1 MNNFNASNLSPCQ
14 ETLTTYTFPR
24 QLRVKNKNKT
34 QKKLKRSL
42 PQTQSFSE
50 MFSFVAFVF
59 LSGFLLGILAVLAAE
74 AAGFMYLLK
83 RLNRKRDR
91 IESKPASD
99 PSSKDL
105 NPPRD
110 SVDFCIN
117 KQGTVW
123 VLELDEVL
131 KNWMKEKLPKEQ
143 KRKRDFLEIHPLRK
157 FARIKD
163 HKLILSD
170 ADGTQTIVS
179 LKACSIEAVSGSD
192 LPTRKWAK
200 RFPIKV
206 ESKISPTLY
215 KGNQV
220 FYIYLETSW
229 EKESWCKALRLAACE
244 NQERFIWYS
253 TKLKED
259 FRNYVTSL
267 HVAYPSFMKPS
278 LGYSFETLD
287 KGNRT
292 DGSSSKVR
300 LFLRKFSRKRSN
312 REDRKTYS
320 QHGSSSGKSI
330 SGKKIVDNITDGTDV
345 PIFSRSVSHCSHI
358 SGISD
363 GDSEEKVDMDEGTLA
378 WNLLISR
385 LFFDLKRK
393 TGVQNAVQARIQRVL
408 SNMRTPSY
416 IGKLICS
423 DVDTGHLPPHIHA
436 TRVLPME
443 MSGVWAFELDIEYS
457 GDAVID
463 VETRVDIRQ
472 VDLQKGITDTRLQT
486 SSAGEVP
493 SNFAERVEDFEKHLV
508 IPVETVDAGEV
519 KNGGANKA
527 DELKGSKGNGV
538 SRWKSIL
545 KTIAEQVSQVPIS
558 LSIRVSSLRGTLR
571 VHMKPPPS
579 DQLWFGFTSM
589 PDIDFDLA
597 SSVGEHKIT
606 NSHVA
611 MFLINRFK
619 TAIREAVVLPN
630 CESLTI
636 PWMIAEKDDWVQRKA
651 APFMWLNQ
659 ENDHGSSQATEARS
673 KSDKPPTSSCCI
685 QSEQM
690 QRTANATQKPNISEA
705 GTISSSSCAQSE
717 QKAAT
722 AYQRPNTEETEAIV
736 STPSSN
742 STTVTIEC
750 DKTLGE
756 LRTPLL
762 LPSSTEKQETN
773 SRGISAV
780 QSPSRSAVSS
790 EEDDSKGK
798 KLGRR
803 ARMLDLGK
811 KMGEKLEEK
820 RRHMEEKSRQI
831 VEKMRGPS

>member
-1 MNNFNASNLSPCQ
+1 
-14 ETLTTYTFPR
+14 
-24 QLRVKNKNKT
+24 
-34 QKKLKRSL
+34 
-42 PQTQSFSE
+42 
-50 MFSFVAFVF
+50 MFSFTGFVF
-59 LSGFLLGILAVLAAE
+59 ISGFLLGIIAILAAE
-74 AAGFMYLLK
+74 AAGLIYIVK

-91 IESKPASD
+91 IESKPSSD
-99 PSSKDL
+99 SSTKDF
-105 NPPRD
+105 NPRE
-110 SVDFCIN
+110 SIDFSLN
-117 KQGTVW
+117 KQGVIW
-123 VLELDEVL
+123 ILEFDEDL
-131 KNWMKEKLPKEQ
+131 KSWMKEKLPKEQ
-143 KRKRDFLEIHPLRK
+143 KRKRDLLEIHPLRK

-170 ADGTQTIVS
+170 ADGTQTTVS
-179 LKACSIEAVSGSD
+179 LICCSIEAVSGSD

-206 ESKISPTLY
+206 ESKVSSDLY
-215 KGNQV
+215 KGNKV

-259 FRNYVTSL
+259 FRSYVTSL
-267 HVAYPSFMKPS
+267 NVAYHSFMKPS
-278 LGYSFETLD
+278 VGFSFDTLD
-287 KGNRT
+287 KGNKT

-300 LFLRKFSRKRSN
+300 LFLKKFSRKRSN
-312 REDRKTYS
+312 REDRKNSFRSYQDS

-330 SGKKIVDNITDGTDV
+330 SGKKVGDYNITDETDV
-345 PIFSRSVSHCSHI
+345 PIFSRSVSHSSHL
-358 SGISD
+358 SGVSD
-363 GDSEEKVDMDEGTLA
+363 GDSEDKFDMDEGTLG

-393 TGVQNAVQARIQRVL
+393 TGVKNIVQARIQRVL

-416 IGKLICS
+416 IGELICS
-423 DVDTGHLPPHIHA
+423 GVDTGNLPPHIHG

-443 MSGVWAFELDIEYS
+443 ISGVWAFELDIEYS

-463 VETRVDIRQ
+463 VETRVDIRE
-472 VDLQKGITDTRLQT
+472 VDLQKGITDPRLQP

-493 SNFAERVEDFEKHLV
+493 SNLANGVEDFEKQLV

-519 KNGGANKA
+519 KN
-527 DELKGSKGNGV
+527 DESNGSKGTKAAPNGV

-571 VHMKPPPS
+571 VHIKPPPS

-589 PDIDFDLA
+589 PDIEFDLA

-659 ENDHGSSQATEARS
+659 ENDHNNSQATEARS
-673 KSDKPPTSSCCI
+673 KSDKPPTSSSCV

-690 QRTANATQKPNISEA
+690 QKTTNATQATEAKSKSDKPPTSSSCVQSEQMQKTTNATQKPIISEA
-705 GTISSSSCAQSE
+705 GSMSSSSCAQSE
-717 QKAAT
+717 QVQEAAT
-722 AYQRPNTEETEAIV
+722 GVHEPNTEAEAMP
-736 STPSSN
+736 TPLPN
-742 STTVTIEC
+742 STTVTVES
-750 DKTLGE
+750 DKSLEE
-756 LRTPLL
+756 LKTPLL
-762 LPSSTEKQETN
+762 LPRSSEKQETN
-773 SRGISAV
+773 SRGSSREISV
-780 QSPSRSAVSS
+780 NQSPARLIASS
-790 EEDDSKGK
+790 EEDDSTRWGK

-811 KMGEKLEEK
+811 KMGEKFEEK

>member
-1 MNNFNASNLSPCQ
+1 
-14 ETLTTYTFPR
+14 
-24 QLRVKNKNKT
+24 
-34 QKKLKRSL
+34 
-42 PQTQSFSE
+42 
-50 MFSFVAFVF
+50 MFSFVGFVF
-59 LSGFLLGILAVLAAE
+59 ISGFLLGIFAILAAE
-74 AAGFMYLLK
+74 AAGLMYLVK
-83 RLNRKRDR
+83 RLNRKRDQM
-91 IESKPASD
+91 ESKLGSD
-99 PSSKDL
+99 LSTKEF
-105 NPPRD
+105 NPRE
-110 SVDFCIN
+110 SIDFCLF
-117 KQGTVW
+117 KQGVVW
-123 VLELDEVL
+123 ILELDEGL
-131 KNWMKEKLPKEQ
+131 KNWMKEKLPKEH
-143 KRKRDFLEIHPLRK
+143 KRKRDVLEIHPLRK

-163 HKLILSD
+163 HNLVLSE
-170 ADGTQTIVS
+170 ADGTQTTVS
-179 LKACSIEAVSGSD
+179 LKGCSIEAVSGSD

-206 ESKISPTLY
+206 ESNNSSALY

-259 FRNYVTSL
+259 FRSYVTSL
-267 HVAYPSFMKPS
+267 NGAYPSFMKPS
-278 LGYSFETLD
+278 PVFSFETLD

-300 LFLRKFSRKRSN
+300 LFLRKFSRKRSH
-312 REDRKTYS
+312 REDRKTAVRSYQDS

-330 SGKKIVDNITDGTDV
+330 PGKKMGDNITDETDV
-345 PIFSRSVSHCSHI
+345 PTFSRSASHSSHF
-358 SGISD
+358 SGVSD
-363 GDSEEKVDMDEGTLA
+363 GDSEEKFDMDEGTLA

-385 LFFDLKRK
+385 LFFDLIRK
-393 TGVQNAVQARIQRVL
+393 TGVKNSVQARIQRLL

-416 IGKLICS
+416 IGELICS
-423 DVDTGHLPPHIHA
+423 NVDIGNLPPHIHG

-457 GDAVID
+457 GEAVID
-463 VETRVDIRQ
+463 VETRVDIRE
-472 VDLQKGITDTRLQT
+472 VDLQKGITETTLQP

-493 SNFAERVEDFEKHLV
+493 SNLVEGVKDFEKQLV
-508 IPVETVDAGEV
+508 IPVETVDAGEG
-519 KNGGANKA
+519 KNGAANKA
-527 DELKGSKGNGV
+527 DESKGTKGMKAAPNGI

-589 PDIDFDLA
+589 PDIEFDLA

-606 NSHVA
+606 SSHVA

-619 TAIREAVVLPN
+619 IAIREAVVLPN

-659 ENDHGSSQATEARS
+659 ESDHNSYQATEGRS
-673 KSDKPPTSSCCI
+673 KSDKPPTSSSCI

-690 QRTANATQKPNISEA
+690 HKTANATQRLVISEG
-705 GTISSSSCAQSE
+705 GTMSSSSCAQSE
-717 QKAAT
+717 QVLKAANVVQT
-722 AYQRPNTEETEAIV
+722 LNTEEEAM
-736 STPSSN
+736 STPLSN
-742 STTVTIEC
+742 STTVRVES
-750 DKTLGE
+750 DNSLEE
-756 LRTPLL
+756 LKTPLL
-762 LPSSTEKQETN
+762 LPSSSEKQETN
-773 SRGISAV
+773 ARGSTRDVTVV
-780 QSPSRSAVSS
+780 QSPSRSIVSS
-790 EEDDSKGK
+790 EEDDSRGK

-820 RRHMEEKSRQI
+820 KRHMEEKSRQI
-831 VEKMRGPS
+831 VEKMRGSS

>member
-1 MNNFNASNLSPCQ
+1 
-14 ETLTTYTFPR
+14 
-24 QLRVKNKNKT
+24 
-34 QKKLKRSL
+34 
-42 PQTQSFSE
+42 
-50 MFSFVAFVF
+50 MFSFVGFVF
-59 LSGFLLGILAVLAAE
+59 ISGVFLGILAILAAE
-74 AAGFMYLLK
+74 AAGLMYLLK
-83 RLNRKRDR
+83 RLNRTRDR
-91 IESKPASD
+91 MESNLGSD
-99 PSSKDL
+99 PSTKDF
-105 NPPRD
+105 NPRE
-110 SVDFCIN
+110 SIDFCHN
-117 KQGTVW
+117 KQGVIW
-123 VLELDEVL
+123 VLELDEGL
-131 KNWMKEKLPKEQ
+131 KNWMKQKLPIEQ
-143 KRKRDFLEIHPLRK
+143 KRKRDVLDIHPLRK
-157 FARIKD
+157 FGRIKD

-170 ADGTQTIVS
+170 ADGTQITVS
-179 LKACSIEAVSGSD
+179 LKCCSIEAVSGSD

-206 ESKISPTLY
+206 ESKTSSALY

-253 TKLKED
+253 TKLQEE
-259 FRNYVTSL
+259 FRSYVTSL
-267 HVAYPSFMKPS
+267 NVAYPSFMKPS
-278 LGYSFETLD
+278 AGFSFETLD

-300 LFLRKFSRKRSN
+300 LFLRRFSRKRSN
-312 REDRKTYS
+312 REDRKTSVRSHQDS
-320 QHGSSSGKSI
+320 QHGSSSGKSV
-330 SGKKIVDNITDGTDV
+330 SGKKMGDNITDETDV
-345 PIFSRSVSHCSHI
+345 PIFSRSVSHSSHL
-358 SGISD
+358 SGVSD
-363 GDSEEKVDMDEGTLA
+363 GDSEEKFDMDEGTLA

-393 TGVQNAVQARIQRVL
+393 AGVKNVVQARIQRML

-416 IGKLICS
+416 IGELICS
-423 DVDTGHLPPHIHA
+423 DVDTGNLPPHIHG

-443 MSGVWAFELDIEYS
+443 TSGVWAFELDIEYS
-457 GDAVID
+457 GEAVID
-463 VETRVDIRQ
+463 VETRVDIRE
-472 VDLQKGITDTRLQT
+472 VDLQKGITDTRLQQ
-486 SSAGEVP
+486 SSAGEVS
-493 SNFAERVEDFEKHLV
+493 SNSVEDFEKQLV

-519 KNGGANKA
+519 KNGGANRT
-527 DELKGSKGNGV
+527 DESKGSKGTKAAPNGV
-538 SRWKSIL
+538 SRWKSII

-571 VHMKPPPS
+571 VHVKPPPS

-589 PDIDFDLA
+589 PDIEFDLA

-611 MFLINRFK
+611 MYLISRFK

-651 APFMWLNQ
+651 APFMWMNQ
-659 ENDHGSSQATEARS
+659 ESNHNSTQATEGRS
-673 KSDKPPTSSCCI
+673 KSDKPPTSSACV

-690 QRTANATQKPNISEA
+690 QKTADATQKPVISEA
-705 GTISSSSCAQSE
+705 GTVSSSSCGQSE
-717 QKAAT
+717 QVQDT
-722 AYQRPNTEETEAIV
+722 ANAIQKPSTESVAI
-736 STPSSN
+736 STPLSK
-742 STTVTIEC
+742 STSITVER
-750 DKTLGE
+750 DKSLEE

-762 LPSSTEKQETN
+762 RPSSSEKQETS
-773 SRGISAV
+773 SRGSTREITVV
-780 QSPSRSAVSS
+780 QSSMVSS
-790 EEDDSKGK
+790 EEDDSRGK

>member
-1 MNNFNASNLSPCQ
+1 
-14 ETLTTYTFPR
+14 
-24 QLRVKNKNKT
+24 
-34 QKKLKRSL
+34 
-42 PQTQSFSE
+42 
-50 MFSFVAFVF
+50 MFSLVGCAF
-59 LSGFLLGILAVLAAE
+59 LSGVFLGIVALLAAE

-83 RLNRKRDR
+83 RLNRKRDHQLA
-91 IESKPASD
+91 SKSGSD
-99 PSSKDL
+99 PSTEDS
-105 NPPRD
+105 NPRE
-110 SVDFCIN
+110 STDFPLN
-117 KQGTVW
+117 KQGVIW
-123 VLELDEVL
+123 ILELDEGL
-131 KNWMKEKLPKEQ
+131 KNWMKEKLTKEQ
-143 KRKRDFLEIHPLRK
+143 KKKRDFLEIHPLRK

-163 HKLILSD
+163 HKLIVSD
-170 ADGTQTIVS
+170 ADGTLTTVS
-179 LKACSIEAVSGSD
+179 LKCCSIEAVSGSD

-206 ESKISPTLY
+206 GSKISSPLY
-215 KGNQV
+215 KGGQV

-253 TKLKED
+253 TKLQEE
-259 FRNYVTSL
+259 FRSYVTSL
-267 HVAYPSFMKPS
+267 NVAYPSFMKPS
-278 LGYSFETLD
+278 LGFSFETLD

-300 LFLRKFSRKRSN
+300 LFLKKFSRKRSN
-312 REDRKTYS
+312 REDRKTSARSYQDS

-330 SGKKIVDNITDGTDV
+330 SGKKMGDHITDETDV
-345 PIFSRSVSHCSHI
+345 PIFSRSVSHSSHM
-358 SGISD
+358 SGVSD
-363 GDSEEKVDMDEGTLA
+363 GDCEDKFDMDEGTLA
-378 WNLLISR
+378 WNILISR
-385 LFFDLKRK
+385 LFFDLKRN
-393 TGVQNAVQARIQRVL
+393 TGVKNSVQARIQRLL

-416 IGKLICS
+416 IGELICS
-423 DVDTGHLPPHIHA
+423 DVDTGSLPPHIHG

-457 GDAVID
+457 GEAVID
-463 VETRVDIRQ
+463 VETRVDIRE
-472 VDLQKGITDTRLQT
+472 VDLQKGISDTRLQP
-486 SSAGEVP
+486 SSAGEVS
-493 SNFAERVEDFEKHLV
+493 SNSVEDFEKQFV
-508 IPVETVDAGEV
+508 IPVDTVDAGHDDTFRL
-519 KNGGANKA
+519 NFLTIFLLIA
-527 DELKGSKGNGV
+527 DESRGSKGTKASPNGV

-545 KTIAEQVSQVPIS
+545 KSIAEQVSQVPIS

-589 PDIDFDLA
+589 PDIQFDLA

-659 ENDHGSSQATEARS
+659 ESDHNSSQATDARS
-673 KSDKPPTSSCCI
+673 KSDKPPTSSSCV

-690 QRTANATQKPNISEA
+690 QKTANATQKPIISEA
-705 GTISSSSCAQSE
+705 RTLSSSSCAQSE
-717 QKAAT
+717 KVQEAAD
-722 AYQRPNTEETEAIV
+722 AVPKPNTEAETV
-736 STPSSN
+736 STPLPNSS
-742 STTVTIEC
+742 TVTVES
-750 DKTLGE
+750 DKSLE
-756 LRTPLL
+756 DLRTPLL
-762 LPSSTEKQETN
+762 LPSSSEKQETN
-773 SRGISAV
+773 SRGSTGEMTVV
-780 QSPSRSAVSS
+780 QSPSRSILSR
-790 EEDDSKGK
+790 EEDDSRGK

-803 ARMLDLGK
+803 ARMFDLGK

-831 VEKMRGPS
+831 VEKMRGPSQNERGEAVAGSSYKN

>member
-1 MNNFNASNLSPCQ
+1 
-14 ETLTTYTFPR
+14 
-24 QLRVKNKNKT
+24 
-34 QKKLKRSL
+34 
-42 PQTQSFSE
+42 
-50 MFSFVAFVF
+50 MFSFVCFVF
-59 LSGFLLGILAVLAAE
+59 LLSGFFLGILAVLAAE

-83 RLNRKRDR
+83 RLNRKRDQ
-91 IESKPASD
+91 IESKPGSD
-99 PSSKDL
+99 DDPTSTT
-105 NPPRD
+105 NPPPRQPI
-110 SVDFCIN
+110 DFSIN
-117 KQGTVW
+117 KQGMVW
-123 VLELDEVL
+123 ILELDEVL
-131 KNWMKEKLPKEQ
+131 KNWMMKEKLPKEH
-143 KRKRDFLEIHPLRK
+143 KKKRDFLEIHPLRK

-170 ADGTQTIVS
+170 HDGTLTIVS
-179 LKACSIEAVSGSD
+179 LKGCSIEAVSGSD

-200 RFPIKV
+200 RYPIKV
-206 ESKISPTLY
+206 ESKISPDLY

-253 TKLKED
+253 TKLKQD

-267 HVAYPSFMKPS
+267 NVAYPSFMKPS
-278 LGYSFETLD
+278 LGFSFESLD
-287 KGNRT
+287 RGNRT

-300 LFLRKFSRKRSN
+300 LFFRKFSRKRSH

-320 QHGSSSGKSI
+320 QRGSSSGKSL
-330 SGKKIVDNITDGTDV
+330 SGKRMGDYITDETDV
-345 PIFSRSVSHCSHI
+345 PIFSRSVSHSSHV
-358 SGISD
+358 SGVSD
-363 GDSEEKVDMDEGTLA
+363 GDSEDKVDMDEGTLA

-393 TGVQNAVQARIQRVL
+393 TGVKNSVQARIQRVL

-416 IGKLICS
+416 IGALICS
-423 DVDTGHLPPHIHA
+423 DVDTGNLPPHIHA

-457 GDAVID
+457 GEAVID
-463 VETRVDIRQ
+463 VETRVDIRE

-486 SSAGEVP
+486 SYAGEVP
-493 SNFAERVEDFEKHLV
+493 SNFAVGVEDFEKQLA
-508 IPVETVDAGEV
+508 IPVKSVDAGGV
-519 KNGGANKA
+519 KNGGASKA
-527 DELKGSKGNGV
+527 DESKGSKGTKAGPNGV

-589 PDIDFDLA
+589 PDIEFDLA

-636 PWMIAEKDDWVQRKA
+636 PWMIAEKDDWVQRKT

-659 ENDHGSSQATEARS
+659 ENDHNSSQATETRC
-673 KSDKPPTSSCCI
+673 KSDKPPTSSSCV

-690 QRTANATQKPNISEA
+690 QRTASATQKPLISEA
-705 GTISSSSCAQSE
+705 GAISSSSCAQSE
-717 QKAAT
+717 LVQKAAT
-722 AYQRPNTEETEAIV
+722 AFQKPNTEEAEAIM

-742 STTVTIEC
+742 SSTVTLEC
-750 DKTLGE
+750 DKTLEE

-762 LPSSTEKQETN
+762 LSSSSEKQEMN
-773 SRGISAV
+773 SRGSTRESSAV
-780 QSPSRSAVSS
+780 QSPSRTIFSS
-790 EEDDSKGK
+790 EDDDSRGK
-798 KLGRR
+798 KVGRR

>member
-1 MNNFNASNLSPCQ
+1 
-14 ETLTTYTFPR
+14 
-24 QLRVKNKNKT
+24 
-34 QKKLKRSL
+34 
-42 PQTQSFSE
+42 
-50 MFSFVAFVF
+50 MFSFVGLVF
-59 LSGFLLGILAVLAAE
+59 LSGFFLGIVAILAAE
-74 AAGFMYLLK
+74 AAGLMYLVK

-91 IESKPASD
+91 LESKPGSA
-99 PSSKDL
+99 PSTKDY
-105 NPPRD
+105 NPGE
-110 SVDFCIN
+110 SLDFCLN
-117 KQGTVW
+117 KQGVIW
-123 VLELDEVL
+123 ILEGNEGL
-131 KNWMKEKLPKEQ
+131 KNWMKEKLPKGQ

-157 FARIKD
+157 FARIKN
-163 HKLILSD
+163 HELILSD
-170 ADGTQTIVS
+170 ADGTQATVS
-179 LKACSIEAVSGSD
+179 LKCCSIEAVSGSD

-206 ESKISPTLY
+206 ESKISSALY
-215 KGNQV
+215 KGSQV

-253 TKLKED
+253 TKLQEE
-259 FRNYVTSL
+259 FRSYVTSL
-267 HVAYPSFMKPS
+267 SVAYPSFMKPS
-278 LGYSFETLD
+278 VGFSFETLD

-300 LFLRKFSRKRSN
+300 LFLKRFSRKRSN
-312 REDRKTYS
+312 REDRKTSVRSNQDS

-330 SGKKIVDNITDGTDV
+330 SGKKMGDNITDETDV
-345 PIFSRSVSHCSHI
+345 PIFSRSVSHSSHL
-358 SGISD
+358 SGVSD
-363 GDSEEKVDMDEGTLA
+363 GDSEDKFDMDEGTLA

-393 TGVQNAVQARIQRVL
+393 AGVKNSVQARIQRLL

-416 IGKLICS
+416 IGELICS
-423 DVDTGHLPPHIHA
+423 DVDTGNLPPHIHG
-436 TRVLPME
+436 TRVLPMD
-443 MSGVWAFELDIEYS
+443 MSGVWAFELDIDYS
-457 GDAVID
+457 GEAVID
-463 VETRVDIRQ
+463 VETRVDIRE
-472 VDLQKGITDTRLQT
+472 VDLQKGITDTKLPP

-493 SNFAERVEDFEKHLV
+493 SNPIEEDFEKQLA
-508 IPVETVDAGEV
+508 IPVETVDAGHVET
-519 KNGGANKA
+519 GGSNKA
-527 DELKGSKGNGV
+527 DESRGSKGTKAAPNGV

-545 KTIAEQVSQVPIS
+545 KSIAEQVSQVPIS

-571 VHMKPPPS
+571 VQMKPPPS

-589 PDIDFDLA
+589 PDIEFDLA

-611 MFLINRFK
+611 TFLINRFK

-659 ENDHGSSQATEARS
+659 ENDQNSYLATDARS
-673 KSDKPPTSSCCI
+673 KSDKPPPSSSCV

-690 QRTANATQKPNISEA
+690 QKNANATQKLIISEA
-705 GTISSSSCAQSE
+705 RTMSSSSCAETE
-717 QKAAT
+717 QMQEAAN
-722 AYQRPNTEETEAIV
+722 AVQKPNTEAEAM
-736 STPSSN
+736 STPVSN
-742 STTVTIEC
+742 STTVTVES
-750 DKTLGE
+750 DKSLGD
-756 LRTPLL
+756 LKTPLL
-762 LPSSTEKQETN
+762 LPSSSEKQETN
-773 SRGISAV
+773 SRGSTGEMTVV
-780 QSPSRSAVSS
+780 QSPSRSMILSS
-790 EEDDSKGK
+790 EEDDSRGK

-803 ARMLDLGK
+803 ARMFDLGK

>member
-1 MNNFNASNLSPCQ
+1 
-14 ETLTTYTFPR
+14 
-24 QLRVKNKNKT
+24 
-34 QKKLKRSL
+34 
-42 PQTQSFSE
+42 
-50 MFSFVAFVF
+50 MFSFVGFVVF
-59 LSGFLLGILAVLAAE
+59 LSGFFLGILAVLSAE

-91 IESKPASD
+91 IESKPVSD
-99 PSSKDL
+99 PSIKDF
-105 NPPRD
+105 NPRE
-110 SVDFCIN
+110 SIDFCIN
-117 KQGTVW
+117 KQGVVW
-123 VLELDEVL
+123 ILELDEGL

-143 KRKRDFLEIHPLRK
+143 KRKRGLLEIHPLRK

-170 ADGTQTIVS
+170 ADSTQSETTVS
-179 LKACSIEAVSGSD
+179 LIGCSIEAVSGSD

-206 ESKISPTLY
+206 ESKISPALY

-229 EKESWCKALRLAACE
+229 EKESWCKALRLASCE

-267 HVAYPSFMKPS
+267 NVAYPSFMKPS
-278 LGYSFETLD
+278 LGFSFETLD

-300 LFLRKFSRKRSN
+300 LFLKKFSRKRSN

-320 QHGSSSGKSI
+320 HHGSSSGKCFP
-330 SGKKIVDNITDGTDV
+330 GKNNMTDDTDV
-345 PIFSRSVSHCSHI
+345 PIFSRSVSHSSHI
-358 SGISD
+358 SGVSHLSGVSD

-378 WNLLISR
+378 LNLLISR

-393 TGVQNAVQARIQRVL
+393 TGVKNSVQARIQRLL

-416 IGKLICS
+416 IGELICS
-423 DVDTGHLPPHIHA
+423 DVDTGNLPPHIHA

-457 GDAVID
+457 GDVVID
-463 VETRVDIRQ
+463 VETRVDIRE
-472 VDLQKGITDTRLQT
+472 VDLQQGITDTRLQPR
-486 SSAGEVP
+486 SSGVVP
-493 SNFAERVEDFEKHLV
+493 SNFAEGVEDFEKQLV
-508 IPVETVDAGEV
+508 FPVETVNAGEV
-519 KNGGANKA
+519 KNDESKSSRGTKA
-527 DELKGSKGNGV
+527 APNGV

-589 PDIDFDLA
+589 PDIEFDLA

-659 ENDHGSSQATEARS
+659 ENDHNTSHATEARS
-673 KSDKPPTSSCCI
+673 KSDKPPTSFSCL
-685 QSEQM
+685 QAEQM
-690 QRTANATQKPNISEA
+690 QRTANATQKIISEI
-705 GTISSSSCAQSE
+705 GTLASSSCAQSE
-717 QKAAT
+717 QVQKAAT
-722 AYQRPNTEETEAIV
+722 AFQKQNTEAEAIM
-736 STPSSN
+736 STPLSN
-742 STTVTIEC
+742 STTVTIEN
-750 DKTLGE
+750 DKSLEE
-756 LRTPLL
+756 LKTPLL
-762 LPSSTEKQETN
+762 VPSSSNKQETN
-773 SRGISAV
+773 SRGSSREVSAV
-780 QSPSRSAVSS
+780 QSPSRSVASS
-790 EEDDSKGK
+790 EEDDSRGK
-798 KLGRR
+798 KQGRR